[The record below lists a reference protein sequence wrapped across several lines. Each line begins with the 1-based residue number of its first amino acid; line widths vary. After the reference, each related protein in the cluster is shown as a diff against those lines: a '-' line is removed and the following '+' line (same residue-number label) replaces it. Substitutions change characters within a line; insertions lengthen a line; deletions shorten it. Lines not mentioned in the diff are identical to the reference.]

1 MISVKKINGGI
12 KCEMSGGTLDLMR
25 ELGHASAILFAQ
37 ALKDDMSK
45 QDLDDFWEAWRG
57 SVESAMAALKEEMDD
72 RSMQ

>member
-12 KCEMSGGTLDLMR
+12 KCEMSGGASDLMR
-25 ELGHASAILFAQ
+25 ELGHTSAILFAQ

-57 SVESAMAALKEEMDD
+57 LIELEMAELKEEMDD
-72 RSMQ
+72 KPMQ